1 MSVLFDLIYTMK
13 LDLDD
18 EKYIRVL
25 RQNDIEVGIYA
36 EDKISCIDNV
46 MKVVKQGREC
56 LVVLDKVII
65 ASVVEKYL

>member
-13 LDLDD
+13 LDLDN

-25 RQNDIEVGIYA
+25 CQNDIEVGFYA
-36 EDKISCIDNV
+36 EDKISCIEGI
-46 MKVVKQGREC
+46 MKDVKQGREC

-65 ASVVEKYL
+65 ASVGEKYF